1 MASALLL
8 VDEAGVVAKVVGIR
22 GGKSEGRTLQ
32 EWLEKD
38 WVITS
43 LAVHPE
49 LRSSPMPPATIFV
62 ALEKPYR

>member
-8 VDEAGVVAKVVGIR
+8 VDEAGIVAKVVGIK
-22 GGKSEGRTLQ
+22 GGKSEGRTFQ

-38 WVITS
+38 WTITS

-49 LRSSPMPPATIFV
+49 PRSSPMPPTTVFV
-62 ALEKPYR
+62 ALEKRYR